1 MPTVTTAKSDITTDD
16 AVHALQGQLGSKF
29 TVIAK
34 DSGTRQVLSV
44 KQSTLSFASVHMVH
58 EDGVTKFHVHG
69 GGLIIGR
76 IVNELGIAR
85 KVAAAIK
92 AAPELGAAG

>member
-16 AVHALQGQLGSKF
+16 AVSALQAQLGSKY
-29 TVIAK
+29 TVSAK

-44 KQSTLSFASVHMVH
+44 KQSALAFASVHMVQ

-76 IVNELGIAR
+76 IVNELSIAR

>member
-1 MPTVTTAKSDITTDD
+1 MPTVTTAKSAITTDD
-16 AVHALQGQLGSKF
+16 AVHALQAQLGSKF

-34 DSGTRQVLSV
+34 ESGTRQVLSV
-44 KQSTLSFASVHMVH
+44 KQSTLSFASVHMVN